1 MASKYTIRGE
11 ADMSRHD
18 QQLKNSAAEV
28 YKYEKSVKNAQ
39 AELKNFNN
47 SVNGSIN
54 GIKGLADAFKSG
66 NFANF
71 GTSLSGVASSISG
84 LVPAMGGA
92 SAAAGGMGAA
102 FTAALGPVGLITA
115 AIAGVGA
122 VVVGS
127 IKSVSEFEN
136 HLDSLQS
143 LTGLSDDVM
152 KEIGDGAIDMSK
164 NFKSSASEIVD
175 SMKLIGSQAP
185 ELLKDKDAL
194 MATTEAANVL
204 SEAAGIEVVDAA
216 KGITTVMNQMGVS
229 AANATDIINVL
240 AAASQQGSADVA
252 YLNTAFEKSGTAASS
267 AGLSYSQ
274 LAAMV
279 ETVAPKFS
287 SADVAGSQLA
297 STLLALSVQTEDKFK
312 PAVVGLD
319 NAIKNLADA
328 ELTDKEMKDLV
339 GASNINMLK
348 TLVQGQ
354 QTLKDYE
361 SSLVGTNTAY
371 EQMAINND
379 NLDGSITKLKSSWDA
394 FLLTLGESAII
405 QGIIDWAKEAIDI
418 FNVVVEAI
426 SDITKEFSNLGDNGL
441 DISQALTLNLKVI
454 KVAVEALAEA
464 FKVATAIIVRLFKW
478 MVDNLKSLWNGF
490 EGMLKNLGIY
500 EPIKNAWRAMVSWF
514 TNMVNKLKDL
524 WNEFKKW
531 LGMDV
536 AEAKITVSNDIG
548 GSVSS
553 GSSNAGSSSTTSQP
567 TGGGSSSGSKSGS
580 AKVPKVSTTKAVVEP
595 DEGSIKAYQSK
606 LSKLNDELNNTNV
619 SDDRLKEIL
628 AEKKALEDTIEQLQI
643 RNGLKAPKEE
653 PQVKVEPV
661 VQEGSL
667 KAIQDKL
674 SKLNAELQ
682 ITAVGTERYYELT
695 KEIGELTEKEHEVKI
710 KVDSDSLGEAASKA
724 KKTTKQL
731 KKLGDTA
738 DVIDSMGSSFS
749 ALGEA
754 IGVPELDAAGI
765 IAGGIASVIS
775 GYGTATA
782 QASSMGPWAWIA
794 FALAGAATM
803 ASVIAQINSLSGH
816 AGGGIIDGKTTIG
829 DYNLARVNAGEMI
842 LNNSQQGR
850 LFAALNGVGSFDNGG
865 VSSGNVQFR
874 IQGNDL
880 VGVLNNY
887 NKKRSKAI

>member
-71 GTSLSGVASSISG
+71 STSLSGVASSISG

-164 NFKSSASEIVD
+164 NFRSSASEIVD

-319 NAIKNLADA
+319 NAIQNLADA

-339 GASNINMLK
+339 GESNINMLK
-348 TLVQGQ
+348 TLIQGQ

-441 DISQALTLNLKVI
+441 DISQALTLNLEVI

-500 EPIKNAWRAMVSWF
+500 EPIKNAWKAMVSWF

-524 WNEFKKW
+524 WNKFKKW

-548 GSVSS
+548 GSVASG
-553 GSSNAGSSSTTSQP
+553 GSSNTGSSSTTSQP
-567 TGGGSSSGSKSGS
+567 TSGGSSGGSKGGS
-580 AKVPKVSTTKAVVEP
+580 AKVQKVSTTTVKVEP
-595 DEGSIKAYQSK
+595 DEGSIKAYQNK
-606 LSKLNDELNNTNV
+606 LSKFNDELNNTNV

-628 AEKKALEDTIEQLQI
+628 AEKKALEETIEQLQI
-643 RNGLKAPKEE
+643 RNGLKAPKEK

-667 KAIQDKL
+667 KALQDKL
-674 SKLNAELQ
+674 SEKKAELQ
-682 ITAVGTERYYELT
+682 ITAVGTERYYELIN
-695 KEIGELTEKEHEVKI
+695 EIGELTDKEIKI
-710 KVDSDSLGEAASKA
+710 KVETEDLETTASKS
-724 KKTTKQL
+724 KKAAKQL

-754 IGVPELDAAGI
+754 IGVPELDAVGL
-765 IAGGIASVIS
+765 IAGAIASVIS

-782 QASSMGPWAWIA
+782 QAASMGPWAWIA

-803 ASVIAQINSLSGH
+803 ASVIAQINSLSGN

-865 VSSGNVQFR
+865 VSAGNVQFR